1 MGVPCSSRP
10 TVFFMLSPTS
20 YYGSHGAS
28 LLIENDE
35 LIALQQGERVGILEG
50 RSPLEYLQR
59 LSDLKPDAT
68 VALGRF
74 IDDLAQAN

>member
-1 MGVPCSSRP
+1 
-10 TVFFMLSPTS
+10 MLSPTS
-20 YYGSHGAS
+20 YYGSHGAG